1 MALYGNDTHLEEA
14 LSYGSSIFPPGGRF
28 ETSFWDRRRLGATL
42 KQVPEPSN
50 DAGGKTKP
58 SNTNGESLDQAPDEL
73 FGIPPKAHFSIE
85 ILKRIK
91 ELTEKSDI
99 NIQSVRQ
106 KQYQE
111 IYLFQKGNEIS
122 RVDINYNGKRKIT
135 RITAPEQTELSLEI
149 IELIS
154 PLKGLVI
161 PIIPKIPIEIVFEEK
176 FLNDFHKRLHPLV
189 EKKGI
194 TIANVESL
202 DWAQRYTFIR
212 SGKNAVFDVF
222 FNGKKQFTKYA
233 PVKNLCTSKPLSDD
247 IQKVLT
253 EGLSQ

>member
-1 MALYGNDTHLEEA
+1 M
-14 LSYGSSIFPPGGRF
+14 
-28 ETSFWDRRRLGATL
+28 